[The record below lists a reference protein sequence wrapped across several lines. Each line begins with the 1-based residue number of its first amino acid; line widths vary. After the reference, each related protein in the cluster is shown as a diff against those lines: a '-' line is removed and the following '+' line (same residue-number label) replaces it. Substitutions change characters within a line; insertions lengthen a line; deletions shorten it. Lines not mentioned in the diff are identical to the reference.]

1 MFLVNESMTVEVS
14 LICEEQWIES
24 SVLYTEGE
32 DALEF
37 SHSSKMYSSSRKTC
51 SSPNII
57 SPPSLHSKVWLG

>member
-1 MFLVNESMTVEVS
+1 MTVYGVLCVFLVNESMTVEVS

-37 SHSSKMYSSSRKTC
+37 SHPSKMYSSSR
-51 SSPNII
+51 
-57 SPPSLHSKVWLG
+57 